1 MLCNKETTVGQLQTY
16 HRCTLRRRYLHILKM
31 VNPPR
36 DPLTSLRRSIASNHP
51 PIPTTSPDAANSDN
65 ATDNLGVATHL
76 HFTNPEAHSFSLDTP
91 TRFISSDNPVDL
103 RSIYF
108 AWQQKD
114 VNIPVY
120 IASAQKLSDELGSED
135 GAGSRVQNLVFAE
148 RLDLI
153 TWLEGASDES
163 EYIKGLESDSSATKS
178 AQLAS
183 GAVGGVS
190 TVPSGAA
197 GARSGKQ
204 IDPRLQEI
212 YNLERRMGDRNS
224 ILRGIKPTVSFLC
237 LDFSSLQVL
246 IVFYKGL
253 LRYT

>member
-1 MLCNKETTVGQLQTY
+1 MAKSA
-16 HRCTLRRRYLHILKM
+16 
-31 VNPPR
+31 R
-36 DPLTSLRRSIASNHP
+36 DPLTSLRRSIASNNP
-51 PIPTTSPDAANSDN
+51 PIPTTSPDSASSENT
-65 ATDNLGVATHL
+65 TDNLGVATHL
-76 HFTNPEAHSFSLDTP
+76 YFTNPEPHAFSLDTP
-91 TRFISSDNPVDL
+91 TRFISSEDPVDL

-120 IASAQKLSDELGSED
+120 IASAQKLSDELGSTD
-135 GAGSRVQNLVFAE
+135 RSGNKVQNLVFAE

-163 EYIKGLESDSSATKS
+163 EYIKALESDSSATKS

-183 GAVGGVS
+183 GAHGGVS
-190 TVPSGAA
+190 TVPSGTA

-212 YNLERRMGDRNS
+212 YNLERKMGDRNS

-237 LDFSSLQVL
+237 VDPSS
-246 IVFYKGL
+246 
-253 LRYT
+253 R

>member
-1 MLCNKETTVGQLQTY
+1 MAGVQDYQSHQSPPLCFELSRGSSNTPF
-16 HRCTLRRRYLHILKM
+16 KM
-31 VNPPR
+31 ANSAR
-36 DPLTSLRRSIASNHP
+36 DPLTSLRRSIASNNP
-51 PIPTTSPDAANSDN
+51 PIPTTSPDSASSENK
-65 ATDNLGVATHL
+65 TDNLGVATHL
-76 HFTNPEAHSFSLDTP
+76 YFTNPEPHTFSLDTP

-120 IASAQKLSDELGSED
+120 IASAQKLSDELGSTD
-135 GAGSRVQNLVFAE
+135 SSGSKVQNLVFAE

-163 EYIKGLESDSSATKS
+163 EYIKALESDSSATKS

-183 GAVGGVS
+183 GALGGVS

-212 YNLERRMGDRNS
+212 YNLERKMGDRNS
-224 ILRGIKPTVSFLC
+224 ILRGIKPTVSFAC
-237 LDFSSLQVL
+237 LN
-246 IVFYKGL
+246 
-253 LRYT
+253 LRS